1 MIQAVMSRG
10 WTAALAAAI
19 LGTVLALSLLG
30 SARAQS
36 ADDVTVGSATVAPG
50 ESVTISVTANASGV
64 GAFRV
69 DVQYDGTLVSVDTC
83 TAPFGIC
90 SVDTIA
96 EDTVRIN
103 GSSVSGISGDP
114 AVLGT
119 ITFIAGSTLGT
130 ADLNVDSG
138 TFLFS
143 DTTGADIDV
152 SPTGGEIVI
161 AEPTATPT
169 LAPSATAAPTATPG
183 QLPATGGA
191 FSDES
196 ANTTAWL
203 LVATGLVIVAGGA
216 WAVARARREN

>member
-1 MIQAVMSRG
+1 MNRG
-10 WTAALAAAI
+10 WTAAVAAAI
-19 LGTVLALSLLG
+19 LGTVFALALLG
-30 SARAQS
+30 SAQAQS
-36 ADDVTVGSATVAPG
+36 ADDVTVGSGTVEPG
-50 ESVTISVTANASGV
+50 GSITINVTANASGV

-69 DVQYDGTLVSVDTC
+69 DVEYDGTLVSVDTC

-90 SVDTIA
+90 SVDTVA

-119 ITFIAGSTLGT
+119 ITFIAGDTEGT
-130 ADLNVDSG
+130 ADLNVNAG

-143 DTTGADIDV
+143 DTTGSDIDV

-161 AEPTATPT
+161 AAATPSPT
-169 LAPSATAAPTATPG
+169 PGPSATAAPTATPG
-183 QLPATGGA
+183 KLPATGGA
-191 FSDES
+191 FSEDS

-203 LVATGLVIVAGGA
+203 LVATGLVVVAGGA
-216 WAVARARREN
+216 WAVTRARREN